1 MADDQHIA
9 GKDFAGGMMM
19 WRSYI
24 NVLAFALG
32 LSNFAVLV
40 LGTNNEH
47 GPALRDLALPSA
59 VVMLVVS
66 LAFVIVKMVRVHDAR
81 IIARALAQRDAQIA
95 SFKSALRN
103 PAASTPNFSKGMGTW
118 NS

>member
-1 MADDQHIA
+1 
-9 GKDFAGGMMM
+9 MM
-19 WRSYI
+19 WRAYI

-40 LGTNNEH
+40 LGTSNDH
-47 GPALRDLALPSA
+47 GPALRDLAIPGA
-59 VVMLVVS
+59 VAVLLVS

-81 IIARALAQRDAQIA
+81 IIARALARRDAQIA
-95 SFKSALRN
+95 NFKSALRN
-103 PAASTPNFSKGMGTW
+103 PVTSTPNFSKGVGTW

>member
-1 MADDQHIA
+1 
-9 GKDFAGGMMM
+9 M
-19 WRSYI
+19 WRTYI

-40 LGTNNEH
+40 MGTGNDR
-47 GPALRDLALPSA
+47 GPALRDLALPCA
-59 VVMLVVS
+59 VVVLVVS
-66 LAFVIVKMVRVHDAR
+66 LAFVISRMVRVHDTR

-95 SFKSALRN
+95 SFKSALRK
-103 PAASTPNFSKGMGTW
+103 PVASTSSFSKGVGTW